1 MFGNLASLDFVFILS
16 YFAALMIVGFY
27 FSRKEK
33 TSTEYFLAG
42 RKVGW
47 IAIGASLF
55 ASNISSEHFIGLA
68 GSGATRG
75 LAVGH
80 FEWIACFIVLI
91 LGWLFVPFYLKSG
104 VFTMPEF
111 LERRYNKSSRMYLT
125 SVSIIAYV
133 LTKISVTLF
142 AGGLLLHEILGWD
155 IATSA
160 IVMVIVAGIYT
171 VAGGLKAIVHVDVLQ
186 SSVLILGAATLTT
199 LGLNEVGGF
208 SALQAKVPAGF
219 FSMFKP
225 MSDPDFPWTGIVFG
239 APILGIWYWCTD
251 QYIVQ
256 RVLGGKN
263 INHARSGTI
272 LAGFLKILPVF
283 ILVLP
288 GVIAVALLNDHNIG
302 DKAYAALVAGS
313 LLPDGVKGIVI
324 ASLLAALISSLASC
338 FNSSSTLF
346 TMDFYC
352 HFRPNASER
361 ELVLV
366 GRLATT
372 ALVILG
378 ILWVPFIRYISS
390 QIYIYLQSVQAYISP
405 PIAAVFILGI
415 LWKRANGKGA
425 IWSLITGAVLG
436 AFRLVIELLNK
447 AGHLSS
453 PFLQSIAE
461 INFLHFAI
469 FLFWISVGVL
479 VIVSLMSKAPTRA
492 KIAGLTYATAGD
504 VQTEFTQMMEEKNP
518 LWTKINTG
526 FSILLIATVVFLYT
540 QFF

>member
-1 MFGNLASLDFVFILS
+1 MAPLDLIFILI
-16 YFAALMIVGFY
+16 YFTLLFTVGFY
-27 FSRKEK
+27 FSRREK
-33 TSTEYFLAG
+33 NSTDYFLAG
-42 RKVGW
+42 RRVGW
-47 IAIGASLF
+47 VAIGASLF

-68 GSGATRG
+68 GSGASRG

-80 FEWIACFIVLI
+80 FEWIACYILLL
-91 LGWLFVPFYLKSG
+91 LGWFFVPFYLKSN

-160 IVMVIVAGIYT
+160 VVMVIVAGIYT
-171 VAGGLKAIVHVDVLQ
+171 IAGGLEAIVHVDVLQ
-186 SSVLILGAATLTT
+186 ASVLILGAALLTFF
-199 LGLNEVGGF
+199 GLQEVGGF
-208 SALQAKVPAGF
+208 AALQAKVPVDF

-225 MSDPDFPWTGIVFG
+225 LADPDFPWTGIIFG
-239 APILGIWYWCTD
+239 APILGVWYWCTD

-263 INHARSGTI
+263 INHARSGTL

-288 GVIAVALLNDHNIG
+288 GVIAYAYFNDPTIG
-302 DKAYAALVAGS
+302 DKAFPLLVAS
-313 LLPDGVKGIVI
+313 QLLPPGVKGLVI

-346 TMDFYC
+346 TMDFYRE
-352 HFRPNASER
+352 FRPYSSEK

-372 ALVILG
+372 VLVILA
-378 ILWVPFIRYISS
+378 ILWVPFIKYINS

-415 LWKRANGKGA
+415 LWKRVNGTGA
-425 IWSLITGAVLG
+425 IWTLVSGAVIG
-436 AFRLVIELLNK
+436 AFRLVVELLYK
-447 AGHLSS
+447 AGKIEGA
-453 PFLQSIAE
+453 FVQFVAGA
-461 INFLHFAI
+461 NFLHFAI
-469 FLFWISVGVL
+469 FLF
-479 VIVSLMSKAPTRA
+479 IVSVCVLIFVSLLTSPPVKA
-492 KIAGLTYATAGD
+492 KIAGLTLATAREI
-504 VQTEFTQMMEEKNP
+504 QTEFTQMLESQNP
-518 LWTKINTG
+518 TWAKINIG
-526 FSILLIATVVFLYT
+526 LSILLAVTLLFLYS

>member
-1 MFGNLASLDFVFILS
+1 MPQNMTLLDLIFILV
-16 YFAALMIVGFY
+16 YFSVLFTLGFY

-33 TSTEYFLAG
+33 SSTDYFLAG
-42 RKVGW
+42 RRVGW
-47 IAIGASLF
+47 VAIGASLF

-68 GSGATRG
+68 GAGASRG

-80 FEWIACFIVLI
+80 FEWIASYILLVLA
-91 LGWLFVPFYLKSG
+91 WVFVPFYLKSK

-125 SVSIIAYV
+125 SISLIAYV

-142 AGGLLLHEILGWD
+142 AGGLLLHEILGCD

-160 IVMVIVAGIYT
+160 IVMVIIAGIYT
-171 VAGGLKAIVHVDVLQ
+171 IAGGLEAIVHVDVLQ
-186 SSVLILGAATLTT
+186 SAVLILGATLLTFF
-199 LGLNEVGGF
+199 GLREIGGF
-208 SALQAKVPAGF
+208 AALQAKVPADF

-225 MSDPDFPWTGIVFG
+225 ATDPDFPWTGIIFG

-263 INHARSGTI
+263 IDHAQSGA
-272 LAGFLKILPVF
+272 LFAGFLKILPVF

-288 GVIAVALLNDHNIG
+288 GVIAYVYFENPAIG
-302 DKAYAALVAGS
+302 DKAYPLLVAS
-313 LLPDGVKGIVI
+313 HLLPSGVKGIVI

-346 TMDFYC
+346 TMDFYREL
-352 HFRPNASER
+352 RPESSEK

-372 ALVILG
+372 VLVILG
-378 ILWVPFIRYISS
+378 ILWVPFIKFISS
-390 QIYIYLQSVQAYISP
+390 QVYIYLQSVQAYISP
-405 PIAAVFILGI
+405 PIAAVFVLGI
-415 LWKRANGKGA
+415 LWKRVNGTGA
-425 IWSLITGAVLG
+425 IWALISGASVG
-436 AFRLVIELLNK
+436 TFRLVVELLHK
-447 AGHLSS
+447 AGNIQNEWLK
-453 PFLQSIAE
+453 FIAE

-469 FLFWISVGVL
+469 FLFLLSAGILVL
-479 VIVSLMSKAPTRA
+479 VSLLTPPPGNSQV
-492 KIAGLTYATAGD
+492 AGLTLATVRSGPSGL
-504 VQTEFTQMMEEKNP
+504 ELP
-518 LWTKINTG
+518 TK
-526 FSILLIATVVFLYT
+526 SIHKKLNLILSVLLVLLIIGLYIR
-540 QFF
+540 FF